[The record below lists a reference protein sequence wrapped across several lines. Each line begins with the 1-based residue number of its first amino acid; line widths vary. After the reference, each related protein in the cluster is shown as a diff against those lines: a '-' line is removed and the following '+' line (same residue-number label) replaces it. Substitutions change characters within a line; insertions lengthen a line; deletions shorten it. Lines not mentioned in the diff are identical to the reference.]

1 MLKTIDDSLM
11 NKLKKMVKSSFLFE
25 NNQENRFAFK
35 FSCTNAK
42 NNLIDLIKN
51 GINFK
56 KKNLVSSEN
65 KEITEKEC
73 LSSTTRNKEKARK
86 PDNCFRKYCY
96 CCFPWKKNSVISS
109 GEESSKL
116 MESTVSESKRETN

>member
-1 MLKTIDDSLM
+1 M

-42 NNLIDLIKN
+42 KNLIDLIKN
-51 GINFK
+51 GKNIK
-56 KKNLVSSEN
+56 KKKEEMKENLVSSEN